1 MMRHMWTAQPGGGRE
16 RAGRLAAALRTR
28 NALKA
33 TLESRFS
40 EYKKMTRPKR
50 TTKDKLM
57 DAAEKLFARRGFHG
71 TSLREITAQAGV
83 DLALVNYHF
92 GSKKQLLAD
101 VLERR
106 GQVLNEERLQRL
118 AQERLRAAPSPPSV
132 EAVVDAFFDPILDR
146 LAHAGPGWHSYFS
159 LLAYVNNSP
168 EWGSKL
174 MTKTFDGVVR
184 QFIQAVMDALPG
196 AEPADIFW
204 GYNFLTGALT
214 LSLAETGRL
223 DALSDGLCR
232 SNDVAALKARLG
244 PYVAAGL
251 RGLARAR

>member
-1 MMRHMWTAQPGGGRE
+1 MP
-16 RAGRLAAALRTR
+16 
-28 NALKA
+28 
-33 TLESRFS
+33 
-40 EYKKMTRPKR
+40 RPKR
-50 TTKDKLM
+50 PTKEKIM
-57 DAAEKLFARRGFHG
+57 DAAEKLFAQRGFHG
-71 TSLREITAQAGV
+71 ASVRDITGAAGV

-92 GSKKQLLAD
+92 GSKKQLLAA
-101 VLERR
+101 VVERR

-118 AQERLRAAPSPPSV
+118 AQERLRAAPAPPGT
-132 EAVVDAFFDPILDR
+132 EAVVDAFLDPILER

-168 EWGSKL
+168 ELGRKL
-174 MTKTFDGVVR
+174 MSKTFDAVVR
-184 QFIQAVMDALPG
+184 EFIRAMIASLPE
-196 AEPADIFW
+196 AAPEDVFW

-223 DALSDGLCR
+223 DELSDGLCR

-251 RGLARAR
+251 RGLARPRREAGR

>member
-1 MMRHMWTAQPGGGRE
+1 MPAR
-16 RAGRLAAALRTR
+16 
-28 NALKA
+28 
-33 TLESRFS
+33 
-40 EYKKMTRPKR
+40 KR

-71 TSLREITAQAGV
+71 TSLRDITGEAGV

-92 GSKKQLLAD
+92 GGKQQLLAAVVD
-101 VLERR
+101 RR
-106 GQVLNEERLQRL
+106 GSVLNQERLQRL
-118 AQERLRAAPSPPSV
+118 NEARLRAAPGAPTI
-132 EAVVDAFFDPILDR
+132 EEVVAAFFDPILER

-168 EWGSKL
+168 EWGRKL
-174 MTKTFDGVVR
+174 MHATFDGTVR
-184 QFIQAVMDALPG
+184 EFIRALMQSLPE
-196 AEPADIFW
+196 AAPEDIFW

-244 PYVAAGL
+244 PYVTAGL
-251 RGLARAR
+251 RGLAQRRC

>member
-1 MMRHMWTAQPGGGRE
+1 
-16 RAGRLAAALRTR
+16 
-28 NALKA
+28 
-33 TLESRFS
+33 
-40 EYKKMTRPKR
+40 MTRPKR

-71 TSLREITAQAGV
+71 ASVRDITAAAGV

-92 GSKKQLLAD
+92 GSKEKLLAAII
-101 VLERR
+101 ERR
-106 GQVLNEERLQRL
+106 GHVLNEERLQRL
-118 AQERLRAAPSPPSV
+118 ADERLRAAPEPPST
-132 EAVVDAFFDPILDR
+132 EAVVAAFLDPILDR
-146 LAHAGPGWHSYFS
+146 LAHAGAGWHSYFS
-159 LLAYVNNSP
+159 LIAYVNNSP
-168 EWGSKL
+168 EWGRKL
-174 MTKTFDGVVR
+174 MGTTFDAVVR
-184 QFIQAVMDALPG
+184 QFIQAVMDSLPG
-196 AEPADIFW
+196 AAPADIYW

-251 RGLARAR
+251 RGLARGR